1 MSRKEILLAARRAVV
16 FLILL
21 AALAWNL
28 RYTVGFAFYQ
38 LSEIIPNLRASSD
51 DKWRRVLGEYYDLIR
66 FVRDRTPPDARILL
80 PPREDLPLNLW
91 MHNYFWLPR
100 PLFVS
105 DRPEAIAENAIA
117 YVVVIRDSPA
127 FPVAGERIMLN
138 ETQGI
143 IKVKREEIVK

>member
-1 MSRKEILLAARRAVV
+1 MSRKEILRAVRRTAA

-28 RYTVGFAFYQ
+28 RYTVGFAFDQ
-38 LSEIIPNLRASSD
+38 LSEIIPNLGASYD

-105 DRPEAIAENAIA
+105 DRPEAIAENAID

-127 FPVAGERIMLN
+127 FPVAGERIMLD
-138 ETQGI
+138 EKRGL
-143 IKVKREEIVK
+143 IKVEKIEI